1 MINIENNLFKIRKEM
16 KISQHKLAKNVGIS
30 RPYLS
35 RIENGHVKP
44 STEIS
49 YKIARSLGK
58 TIEDIFFNSD
68 VNHNLR
74 KGQ

>member
-1 MINIENNLFKIRKEM
+1 MINIKNNLFKIRKEM
-16 KISQHKLAKNVGIS
+16 KISQQKLAKSVGIS

-49 YKIARSLGK
+49 SKIAISLGR
-58 TIEDIFFNSD
+58 TIEEIFFNNN
-68 VNHNLR
+68 VNYN
-74 KGQ
+74 